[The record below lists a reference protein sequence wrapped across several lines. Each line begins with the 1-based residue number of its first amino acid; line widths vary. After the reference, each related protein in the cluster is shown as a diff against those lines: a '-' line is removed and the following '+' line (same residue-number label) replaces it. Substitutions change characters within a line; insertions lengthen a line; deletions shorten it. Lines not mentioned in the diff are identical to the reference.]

1 MISVHPSRAVLFH
14 HTGPFCTEA
23 PVFIALSYESK
34 ASLAWALKQ
43 TETSDV
49 LWLNS
54 LSTSGICWYLLQTI
68 WNQIRPDKTLN
79 SSTPYQLEASADIF
93 CKQFGTRSGLTKCR
107 SWPGSKL
114 FDTLMVFLKEFF
126 EKVDFEK
133 NQQRQK
139 KSLRTEFNREHNF
152 LSLDIEEYELYE
164 NMSKFLPNKSAIGYY
179 SAVCPFIT
187 HLDMTQIWTEHG

>member
-1 MISVHPSRAVLFH
+1 
-14 HTGPFCTEA
+14 
-23 PVFIALSYESK
+23 
-34 ASLAWALKQ
+34 
-43 TETSDV
+43 
-49 LWLNS
+49 
-54 LSTSGICWYLLQTI
+54 
-68 WNQIRPDKTLN
+68 
-79 SSTPYQLEASADIF
+79 
-93 CKQFGTRSGLTKCR
+93 
-107 SWPGSKL
+107 
-114 FDTLMVFLKEFF
+114 MVFLKEFF